1 MVPAASTAASER
13 AVRNEVTT
21 VHATDGCSAVEGRVV
36 WAPQRSLWWFAM
48 LAGSVLAVTRYASW
62 GGVAL
67 FLASS
72 AVTLCLGHSLGM
84 HRRLIHRAYA
94 CPLWLERVLVYLGVL
109 VSMAGPAGMMRT
121 HDLRDWAQRQPRCH
135 DFFAHRRGFFVD
147 AWWQLHCELRLARP
161 PRFEL
166 PGHLADDPVLMW
178 IERHWLLQQLP
189 WALLF
194 FAFGGIGWVLWGVC
208 LRCVVGLTGHWMVG
222 HFAHR
227 VGHRSWHVDGA
238 GVQGHDVRGCGL
250 ITFGEGWHNNHH
262 AFPGSARLGLY
273 PGQADP
279 GWWVLCAL
287 RRVGLVWDL
296 SLPAT
301 LPPRAEVQALE
312 PGAARAFDV
321 AAPAPCCFSRST

>member
-1 MVPAASTAASER
+1 MVPAAFTAASER

-21 VHATDGCSAVEGRVV
+21 VHATEGCSAVEGRVV

-48 LAGSVLAVTRYASW
+48 LAGGVLAVARHASW

-72 AVTLCLGHSLGM
+72 AVTLCLGHSVGM

-121 HDLRDWAQRQPRCH
+121 HDLRDWAQRQPHCH

-147 AWWQLHCELRLARP
+147 AWWQLHCELRLVRP

-166 PGHLADDPVLMW
+166 PAHLANDRVLMAL
-178 IERHWLLQQLP
+178 ERHWLLQQLP

-194 FAFGGIGWVLWGVC
+194 FALGGIGWVLWGVC

-262 AFPGSARLGLY
+262 AHMHSARHGLRWWEIDMNWYGILALRVLGLARDIKL
-273 PGQADP
+273 P
-279 GWWVLCAL
+279 
-287 RRVGLVWDL
+287 RVR
-296 SLPAT
+296 T
-301 LPPRAEVQALE
+301 AEPALE
-312 PGAARAFDV
+312 SA
-321 AAPAPCCFSRST
+321 

>member
-1 MVPAASTAASER
+1 M
-13 AVRNEVTT
+13 RNEVDT
-21 VHATDGCSAVEGRVV
+21 VHAGPGCSASEGRVV
-36 WAPQRSLWWFAM
+36 WSPQRSLWWFAM
-48 LAGSVLAVTRYASW
+48 AAGGVLAVAWRPSW
-62 GGVAL
+62 GGFAL

-72 AVTLCLGHSLGM
+72 VVTLCLGHSLGM

-94 CPLWLERVLVYLGVL
+94 CPLWLERLFVYLGTL
-109 VSMAGPAGMMRT
+109 VSMGGPLGMMRT
-121 HDLRDWAQRQPRCH
+121 HDLRDWAQRQPQCH
-135 DFFAHRRGFFVD
+135 DFFAHRRPFLQD

-161 PRFEL
+161 PRFE
-166 PGHLADDPVLMW
+166 PPAHLAGDRVLMA
-178 IERHWLLQQLP
+178 IERHWLAMQLP

-194 FAFGGIGWVLWGVC
+194 FAVGGIGGVLWGTC
-208 LRCVVGLTGHWMVG
+208 LRCAVSLTGHWMVG

-227 VGHRSWHVDGA
+227 SGPQHWHVDGA

-279 GWWVLCAL
+279 GWWVLL
-287 RRVGLVWDL
+287 VLQRFGLVWDL

-301 LPPRAEVQALE
+301 LPARPALRALRPDAGQVL
-312 PGAARAFDV
+312 GNFLR
-321 AAPAPCCFSRST
+321 RST